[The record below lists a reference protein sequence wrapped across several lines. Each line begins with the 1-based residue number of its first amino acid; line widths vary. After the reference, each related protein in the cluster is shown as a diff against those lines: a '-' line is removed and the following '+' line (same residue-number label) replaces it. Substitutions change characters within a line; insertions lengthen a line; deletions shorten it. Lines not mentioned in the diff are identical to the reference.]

1 MRKSGSFLA
10 SFLAFIL
17 MIFWMNAGPAV
28 GSPSKDKADVFD
40 KVDELFS
47 PWDSTQSPGCALA
60 VVEDGEIIYKRGYGM
75 ADLEHHIPI
84 TPETT
89 FYIGSV
95 SKQFVTMCVLLLE
108 EKGKLSLD
116 DDIRKYIS
124 EFPEYDRPMT
134 IKHLIHHTS
143 GIRDYLTLWSIAGR
157 NYLDHVPKQVV
168 LDMICSQKELNFS
181 PGEKY
186 LYSNSCYFL
195 LAVIVERISG
205 QTFSEFADSYIFDPL
220 GMEDSHFLDDNTY
233 LIENRAFGYFNK
245 KDGSFGNRMMR
256 FDLVGSGGLYTSVED
271 LYLWDQNF
279 YRNELGEGNQELI
292 EKMKTKGRLNSGD
305 EIDYA
310 FALRI
315 AEYRGARTVGHG
327 GSLGGYRAH
336 YVQFP
341 EFKFSVILLSNL
353 AEFNPGKT
361 AYQVADI
368 FLGDQ
373 FKEPRKKESQ
383 EQRPESVRS
392 AEHKDPIQMTDA
404 QLAEYAGT
412 YYSDEL
418 EVFYTL
424 FVEDHELYV
433 QVNKNPKR
441 KMQPVEKDVF
451 RSSAKFKFLRD
462 DKGQIRACILDAGRV
477 TNLNFVKKVDE
488 I

>member
-1 MRKSGSFLA
+1 MRKSGAFLA
-10 SFLAFIL
+10 SFLVFCL
-17 MIFWMNAGPAV
+17 MIFWMNAGSAV
-28 GSPSKDKADVFD
+28 CSQPEDKTDVFE
-40 KVDELFS
+40 KVDELFA

-60 VVEDGEIIYKRGYGM
+60 VVKDGEIIHKRGYGM

-95 SKQFVTMCVLLLE
+95 SKQFVTMCALLLE
-108 EKGKLSLD
+108 EEGKLALD
-116 DDIRKYIS
+116 DDTRKYIP

-143 GIRDYLTLWSIAGR
+143 GIRDYLTLWNISGR
-157 NYLDHVPKQVV
+157 NYMDHVPKQAV

-195 LAVIVERISG
+195 LAEIVERVSG
-205 QTFSEFADSYIFDPL
+205 QTFSEFADSHIFEPL
-220 GMEDSHFLDDNTY
+220 GMEDSHFLDDNTH
-233 LIENRAFGYFNK
+233 LIENRAFGYFEK
-245 KDGSFGNRMMR
+245 QGGGFGNMLMR
-256 FDLVGSGGLYTSVED
+256 FDLVGSGGLYTNVED

-279 YRNELGEGNQELI
+279 YHNKLGLGSPELI
-292 EKMKTKGRLNSGD
+292 EKMKTKGRLNNGK

-310 FALRI
+310 FAVHI
-315 AEYRGARTVGHG
+315 GEYRGARTVGHG
-327 GSLGGYRAH
+327 GSLGGYRAN

-341 EFKFSVILLSNL
+341 EFKFSVIILSNL
-353 AEFNPGKT
+353 AGFNPGKLS
-361 AYQVADI
+361 YQVADI

-373 FKEPRKKESQ
+373 FEEPRKKESQ
-383 EQRPESVRS
+383 EQKPESKRS
-392 AEHKDPIQMTDA
+392 AEEKEPIQMTDT

-424 FVEDHELYV
+424 FVEDHELFV

-441 KMQPVEKDVF
+441 KMQPIEKDVF
-451 RSSAKFKFLRD
+451 RSRAKFQFQRD
-462 DKGQIRACILDAGRV
+462 ENGHIRAFILDAGRV
-477 TNLNFVKKVDE
+477 TNLRFLKQE
-488 I
+488 